1 MKHLTFALII
11 AILLGTTSC
20 VSSPRTVL
28 PKEEPAPQIF
38 VQETPAAEA
47 EPPTVV
53 LLEVEPPV
61 AENGPTEAPQ
71 DECAETI
78 PEEPVEAVAGD
89 VAPTEPKVEETPEV
103 AVHNE
108 AEDVAVLFGNILPQW
123 FVYTCAGLILAFF
136 FTLCF
141 ISRQKRFTRS
151 YRD

>member
-53 LLEVEPPV
+53 LFEAEPPN

-78 PEEPVEAVAGD
+78 QEEPVEAVSGD
-89 VAPTEPKVEETPEV
+89 VGQTEQNVDEVVKTPFQNV
-103 AVHNE
+103 DG
-108 AEDVAVLFGNILPQW
+108 DVAVLFGNILPQW

>member
-38 VQETPAAEA
+38 VQEIPAAEA

-53 LLEVEPPV
+53 LLEVEPPT
-61 AENGPTEAPQ
+61 AKNGPTEAPQ
-71 DECAETI
+71 DEGAETI
-78 PEEPVEAVAGD
+78 PKEPVEAVAGD
-89 VAPTEPKVEETPEV
+89 VAPTEENVDEGRPEPAQNV
-103 AVHNE
+103 D
-108 AEDVAVLFGNILPQW
+108 EDVAVLFGNILPQW